1 MTDVECP
8 KLATRPKLGLLCE
21 AGCTLSTGEDDIS
34 IHVSC
39 KALTHISPRVSDT
52 PPRKRSD
59 IGTDPKDAH
68 GVPTPGVNTG

>member
-1 MTDVECP
+1 
-8 KLATRPKLGLLCE
+8 
-21 AGCTLSTGEDDIS
+21 
-34 IHVSC
+34 
-39 KALTHISPRVSDT
+39 LTHISPRVSDT